1 MRGRAERAV
10 FVARVS
16 QVWAYGCEVDAG
28 AGFDPMWIE
37 ARAACCS
44 ARSESEWWSFDQQ
57 LRHARSVVCDEA
69 KHLTRTSNRT
79 RYPGDTDPAV
89 LHDPELALCRQTEF
103 VELRLDCAPTPTT
116 TVPQLLSE
124 RQVVSEGSSFVV
136 DDQLRQ
142 LSRLVFADEYGV
154 LVGEDLPRRV
164 LTRHM
169 CHRPVCVAPD
179 KLTDDD
185 VIEIRARRE
194 AGEPRRDVAAAFGV
208 HEGMVT
214 AMTQRRTWRW
224 LP

>member
-1 MRGRAERAV
+1 M
-10 FVARVS
+10 
-16 QVWAYGCEVDAG
+16 
-28 AGFDPMWIE
+28 
-37 ARAACCS
+37 
-44 ARSESEWWSFDQQ
+44 
-57 LRHARSVVCDEA
+57 
-69 KHLTRTSNRT
+69 
-79 RYPGDTDPAV
+79 
-89 LHDPELALCRQTEF
+89 
-103 VELRLDCAPTPTT
+103 
-116 TVPQLLSE
+116 
-124 RQVVSEGSSFVV
+124 V

-194 AGEPRRDVAAAFGV
+194 AGEPRRDVAAAFGL

-214 AMTQRRTWRW
+214 AITQRRTWRW